1 MSKELEVAIKA
12 AKEAGKILD
21 HHFETTLEHE
31 HKEDRSI
38 VTKADIEADEVVID
52 EIQKNFP
59 DHQIHSE
66 ERGIVGGDSEY
77 VWAIDPLDGTMNF
90 VRGIPIFSTSIALL
104 KGEDPIVAV
113 IYNPITNSLFT
124 AEKGKGALWNNKK
137 IEVSKVE
144 KLSDSVVSIGRA
156 RDKDNK
162 QKTLAIYN
170 KLYFNI
176 LSQRVLGSAALELA
190 YTASG
195 RLEGFISVGLKK
207 WDVAAGLLLI
217 SEAGGKITDYEGG
230 SVDNEQNHFIAT
242 NGRIHGE
249 LLDILKE

>member
-1 MSKELEVAIKA
+1 MSKELDVAIKA
-12 AKEAGKILD
+12 AKKAGEILD
-21 HHFETTLEHE
+21 HHFETALEHE
-31 HKEDRSI
+31 HKEDKSI
-38 VTKADIEADEVVID
+38 VTKADIESDEVVIA
-52 EIQKNFP
+52 EIQKSFP

-66 ERGIVGGDSEY
+66 ERGVVGDNSEF

-104 KGEDPIVAV
+104 KEDDPIVAV
-113 IYNPITNSLFT
+113 IYNPVTKSLFT
-124 AEKGKGALWNNKK
+124 AEKGEGAFWN
-137 IEVSKVE
+137 EERMTVSNTKE
-144 KLSDSVVSIGRA
+144 LANSVVSIGRA

-207 WDVAAGLLLI
+207 WDVAAGILLI
-217 SEAGGKITDYEGG
+217 SESGGKITDYEGG
-230 SVDNEQNHFIAT
+230 SVDNEQIHFVAT
-242 NGRIHGE
+242 NGRIHDE